1 MNIVEEIM
9 DEVTVLKFQGR
20 LDSNSAATVKD
31 RIKSCINERRLQLVV
46 DMGDVDFVDSSGLG
60 SLVYSL
66 RMIDKAGGAI
76 RISAVQDRVRAV
88 FELTKLHH
96 LFEIYDDAGA
106 AVRAFR

>member
-1 MNIVEEIM
+1 M

-66 RMIDKAGGAI
+66 RMIDKAGEPSGSPRC
-76 RISAVQDRVRAV
+76 RIGCA
-88 FELTKLHH
+88 
-96 LFEIYDDAGA
+96 LFSS
-106 AVRAFR
+106 

>member
-20 LDSNSAATVKD
+20 LGSNSAATVKD

-60 SLVYSL
+60 SLV
-66 RMIDKAGGAI
+66 
-76 RISAVQDRVRAV
+76 
-88 FELTKLHH
+88 
-96 LFEIYDDAGA
+96 
-106 AVRAFR
+106 